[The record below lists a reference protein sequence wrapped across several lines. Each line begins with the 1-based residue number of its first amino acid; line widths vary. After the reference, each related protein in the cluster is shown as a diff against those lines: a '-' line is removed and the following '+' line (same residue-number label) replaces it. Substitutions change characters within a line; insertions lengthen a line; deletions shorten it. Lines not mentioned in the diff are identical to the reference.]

1 MGKKYDAYTKAV
13 KANNE
18 TKNTLQVAQGGST
31 ADHMREAQTNAQQA
45 QMIEDEAWSRVME
58 DPQG

>member
-1 MGKKYDAYTKAV
+1 MGKKYDAYVKAV

-18 TKNTLQVAQGGST
+18 AKSALAQASGGST
-31 ADHMREAQTNAQQA
+31 KERLQEAQTNAQQA
-45 QMIEDEAWSRVME
+45 QMIESEAWSRVQE